1 MLTGVGFNQQ
11 QEQAMRKL
19 SLTLLVSGSLALAGP
34 VLAGDAAAD
43 QALIEDCAMCHG
55 DDGWGDEDYPP
66 IAGIAEADFIKV
78 MKEYQDGT
86 LDNKEMK
93 NQVKGLG
100 EDDIANL
107 AAYYG
112 ALEKMPAE

>member
-1 MLTGVGFNQQ
+1 MKS
-11 QEQAMRKL
+11 M
-19 SLTLLVSGSLALAGP
+19 SLALLLTAGLALTGP
-34 VLAGDAAAD
+34 ALAGDAAAG
-43 QALIEDCAMCHG
+43 QAISEDCAMCHG

>member
-1 MLTGVGFNQQ
+1 MKK
-11 QEQAMRKL
+11 M
-19 SLTLLVSGSLALAGP
+19 SLALLVSGCLVLAGP
-34 VLAGDAAAD
+34 ALAGDAAAG
-43 QALIEDCAMCHG
+43 QVMTEDCAMCHG

-86 LDNKEMK
+86 LDSKDMK
-93 NQVKGLG
+93 KQVKGLS

-107 AAYYG
+107 AAYY
-112 ALEKMPAE
+112 ATLEKMPAE